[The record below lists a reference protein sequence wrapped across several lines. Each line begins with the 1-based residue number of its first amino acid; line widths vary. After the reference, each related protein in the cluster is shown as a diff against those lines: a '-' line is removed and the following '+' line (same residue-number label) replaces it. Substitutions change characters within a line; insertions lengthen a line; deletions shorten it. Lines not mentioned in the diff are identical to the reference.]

1 MEPSSNTPNKIL
13 IRCLSVKDFF
23 DGNAETLKFKSV
35 TDNEPLSRKQITS
48 KYISRPSLAL
58 SGYFEIFSQG
68 RILIIGNTEATYI
81 LKITESDLVPRLN
94 QLATYDIPCIII
106 THQNRLPEIFYQIMN
121 EAQIPVFESDLPTD
135 LVFYHLTSYLWE
147 FFSDRTVLHGCLV
160 EVYGIGMLLQGKP
173 GIGKSETALELIN
186 LGYRLIADDIVV
198 VKKTINGKL
207 CGEPQEILQNF
218 LEIRGIG
225 IINLKEIFGIKAIL
239 SRKEIDIIV
248 LLTAASEKEH
258 FERLGIT
265 ETKET
270 ILNIQI
276 PVVKVPIRPGKNMAS
291 IIETIALNLISK
303 KSGYDAPNTLNEKIL
318 SYIKNQTGHAPSSP
332 INRGQL

>member
-1 MEPSSNTPNKIL
+1 MELSHNSLNKIL
-13 IRCLSVKDFF
+13 IHYVS
-23 DGNAETLKFKSV
+23 LKEFY
-35 TDNEPLSRKQITS
+35 DNNIEVLKIKPYHSPDLLNKKQITS

-68 RILIIGNTEATYI
+68 RVLIIGNTEATYI
-81 LKITESDLVPRLN
+81 QQIESHEMVSRLN
-94 QLATYDIPCIII
+94 RLTQFDIPCIIVANN
-106 THQNRLPEIFYQIMN
+106 NRLPDVFYQIL
-121 EAQIPVFESDLPTD
+121 EKSGIPILESGLSTD
-135 LVFYHLTSYLWE
+135 MVFYYLTSYLWVK
-147 FFSDRTVLHGCLV
+147 FSDRTILHGCLV

-198 VKKTINGKL
+198 VKKTIDNKL
-207 CGEPQEILQNF
+207 NGEPQKILQNF

-239 SRKEIDIIV
+239 NRKEIDIIV
-248 LLTAASEKEH
+248 LLMVASEKEH

-270 ILNIQI
+270 ILGVDL
-276 PVVKVPIRPGKNMAS
+276 PVVKVPIRPGKNIAS

-303 KSGYDAPNTLNEKIL
+303 KSGYDAPNILNEKIL
-318 SYIKNQTGHAPSSP
+318 SYIKNQSGQEPSSM
-332 INRGQL
+332 INRDS